1 MPQDNGYFAVGG
13 FDWNLQFNWYLAT
26 CICIC
31 ICICIW
37 SSISICSCIARNLQF
52 NWYLSICIHI
62 CISML
67 CSNWFAPVLPRI
79 SKSTGICLF
88 VFVFVFE
95 AHLICNCIAWNLK
108 FNCILNQIC
117 LKILYK
123 VCTGAIPPINNL
135 AIQSNEC
142 RFNRILTW
150 SCNHE

>member
-1 MPQDNGYFAVGG
+1 MDTLLLGALIGTSNSTG
-13 FDWNLQFNWYLAT
+13 
-26 CICIC
+26 
-31 ICICIW
+31 IW
-37 SSISICSCIARNLQF
+37 LLVFVFVFVFVFEALF
-52 NWYLSICIHI
+52 L
-62 CISML
+62 
-67 CSNWFAPVLPRI
+67 FAPVLPGT
-79 SKSTGICLF
+79 SNSTGICLF

-142 RFNRILTW
+142 RFNRILT
-150 SCNHE
+150 